1 MDKWYILHVRT
12 GQEEK
17 IKKLLENRL
26 NKDSQNIKQII
37 IPVEDIAEISDGQK
51 KIKSRRYWPGYML
64 IEVGDLKDNEV
75 VWHSIRTTQGVL
87 GFLGAGVNPVPL
99 AETEVNKILNEIEDR
114 KGKPV
119 PKVEF
124 DKGEKVEVIDGPFVN
139 FSGIVEE
146 VFPDKERLKVSVSIF
161 GRATLLELDFW
172 QVERV

>member
-26 NKDSQNIKQII
+26 NKNSQNIKQII
-37 IPVEDIAEISDGQK
+37 IPVEDIAEISDGKK

-64 IEVGDLKDNEV
+64 IEVDDVKDNEV

-87 GFLGAGVNPVPL
+87 GFLGAGANPVPL
-99 AETEVNKILNEIEDR
+99 AETEVNKILGEIEDR

-119 PKVEF
+119 PKVKF
-124 DKGEKVEVIDGPFVN
+124 NKGEKVEVTDGPFVN

-161 GRATLLELDFW
+161 GRATLLELDYW